1 MDDLNTKF
9 IDMKKYRKDFPF
21 FKAIDEHN
29 SKENAQ
35 LVYFDTSATAQRPFL
50 VIDAMS
56 HFYATANANPL
67 RGLYDLSERATVAYE
82 HARNEVASFINAK
95 DSSEIIFTRN
105 TTESLNLVAYSYG
118 LSTLKAGDEICI
130 TIMEHHSNILPWQ
143 MVCRQ
148 TGAKLVFMECDKA
161 TGVINDEEINSKITE
176 KTKIVSFAHVSNV
189 LGVTNPVKKIADK
202 AHEVGAV
209 VVVDGAQSSAHKKID
224 VQQMDVDFFA
234 LSGHK
239 LCGPMG
245 IGALYGKKEILEKMP
260 PFLTGGEMIEYVTR
274 DSATWAEVP
283 HKFEAGTVSAADAVG
298 LGAAIRYIKSV
309 GMDKIEEYDIDAVL
323 EVIKFIYDHIMYA
336 ELNTKSDYC
345 QECDK
350 YLTSLLIDGMKKIPH
365 VNIVGP
371 QDGSKRSGIATFT
384 IDGVH
389 PHDIASLLSDE
400 HIAIRAGHHCAQPL
414 AQFLGVQSSA
424 RASLYF
430 YNTPEEVQTF
440 LEKLAQVRKWSG
452 YKD

>member
-161 TGVINDEEINSKITE
+161 TGVINDEEINSKINITLSS
-176 KTKIVSFAHVSNV
+176 KYIFSF
-189 LGVTNPVKKIADK
+189 
-202 AHEVGAV
+202 
-209 VVVDGAQSSAHKKID
+209 
-224 VQQMDVDFFA
+224 
-234 LSGHK
+234 
-239 LCGPMG
+239 
-245 IGALYGKKEILEKMP
+245 
-260 PFLTGGEMIEYVTR
+260 
-274 DSATWAEVP
+274 
-283 HKFEAGTVSAADAVG
+283 
-298 LGAAIRYIKSV
+298 
-309 GMDKIEEYDIDAVL
+309 
-323 EVIKFIYDHIMYA
+323 
-336 ELNTKSDYC
+336 
-345 QECDK
+345 
-350 YLTSLLIDGMKKIPH
+350 
-365 VNIVGP
+365 
-371 QDGSKRSGIATFT
+371 
-384 IDGVH
+384 
-389 PHDIASLLSDE
+389 LLSFFF
-400 HIAIRAGHHCAQPL
+400 I
-414 AQFLGVQSSA
+414 
-424 RASLYF
+424 
-430 YNTPEEVQTF
+430 
-440 LEKLAQVRKWSG
+440 K
-452 YKD
+452 